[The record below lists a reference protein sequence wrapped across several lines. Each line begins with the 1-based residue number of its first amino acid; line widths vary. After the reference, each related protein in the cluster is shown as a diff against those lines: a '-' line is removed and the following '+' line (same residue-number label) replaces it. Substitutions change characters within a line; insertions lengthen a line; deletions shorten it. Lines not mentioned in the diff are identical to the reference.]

1 MEDAPTHARRD
12 SDPMPPSKSLLL
24 NEVVQDQ
31 SPVEETKESAADLE
45 SKISKYDVLRVRV
58 WVEDHFYVF
67 SRFLISRI
75 LTVNAIP
82 PKDSIRIAMDLKK
95 LLVEEEKFDVQQ
107 GEMEDRL
114 FNIMRTKYN
123 YTEKYMNRYKMMN
136 TFYHQRIP
144 LVILI
149 SGPPLCGK
157 STLTT

>member
-1 MEDAPTHARRD
+1 MEDDNPTHARRD
-12 SDPMPPSKSLLL
+12 SDPMPPSKSLLF
-24 NEVVQDQ
+24 NEVSQEQ
-31 SPVEETKESAADLE
+31 AGNEAPKESASDLE

-114 FNIMRTKYN
+114 FHIMTTKYN

-149 SGPPLCGK
+149 SGPPL
-157 STLTT
+157 